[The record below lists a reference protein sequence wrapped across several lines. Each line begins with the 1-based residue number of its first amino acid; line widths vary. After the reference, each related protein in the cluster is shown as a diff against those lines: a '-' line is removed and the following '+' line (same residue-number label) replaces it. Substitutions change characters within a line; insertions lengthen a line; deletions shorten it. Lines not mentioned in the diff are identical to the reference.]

1 MIWYKS
7 CPKCGKGDL
16 MLERDLVGFYRQC
29 LQCGY
34 MQDLAM
40 EQTTNA
46 STVLVNVKPL
56 QRPVRRAEAA

>member
-16 MLERDLVGFYRQC
+16 LLERDLVGYFRQC

-34 MQDLAM
+34 MQDLIKEPAAKARPLLVSMKPM
-40 EQTTNA
+40 ER
-46 STVLVNVKPL
+46 TVQGV
-56 QRPVRRAEAA
+56 QAA